1 MREYSVPASFTIP
14 DDASMADTV
23 FRYQKESPNF
33 VPFQRLVNGTWTDVT
48 AGQFA
53 KEVTAVAKGLIAS
66 GVELGDRV
74 AILSAT
80 RYEWVV
86 LDYAIWTAGGCTVAI
101 YETSSADQAQWILED
116 SATKLL
122 IVETASHVSNLKDV
136 TDGAADLREVLQ
148 IDDGAIDELTTRG
161 AGVSDEDVHT
171 RRHQV
176 TAASPATLIYTS
188 GTTGRPKG
196 VQLTHANFYAE
207 VQATQIALHDSMREG
222 NRTLMFLPMAHV
234 FARAVSFG
242 SFESKVTVGHTS
254 DVSTLVDQ
262 FAVFKPNFILSVP
275 RVFEKVYNSAKQKA
289 HDGGKGS
296 IFDKAAAT
304 AIEWSEA
311 QEKGGAGLVL
321 NLKHTVFDKLV
332 YSKLRAALGGNC
344 DRAVSGGGPLG
355 ARLGH
360 FFRGAGVPVY
370 EGYGLTETSAAVT
383 VNTTKEQRVGTV
395 GKPIDGHAVKVAE
408 DGELLLKGPVV
419 FSGYWHN
426 EKATAEA
433 IVDGWFHTGDLGS
446 IDQEGFV
453 SITGRKK
460 EIIVTAGGK
469 NVAPAVLED
478 ALRANAIISQCLVVG
493 DAKPFIGALI
503 TLDPEALPGWL
514 ERHSLSADIPFSE
527 LSKNADL
534 VAEIDK
540 AVAEANKKVSNPEQI
555 KKYTILENDF
565 TVETGELT
573 PTMKLKRNIIH
584 SERGSDIEAIYS

>member
-23 FRYQKESPNF
+23 FRYEKEFPNL
-33 VPFQRLVNGTWTDVT
+33 VPFQRLIGGTWTDVK
-48 AGQFA
+48 ASQFA

-66 GVELGDRV
+66 GVELSDRV
-74 AILSAT
+74 AILSST

-101 YETSSADQAQWILED
+101 YETSSAHQAQWILED
-116 SATKLL
+116 SATTLL
-122 IVETASHVSNLKDV
+122 VLETPAHAEAMKEV
-136 TDGAADLREVLQ
+136 TEGAAELREVLQ
-148 IDDGAIDELTTRG
+148 IDAGAVDELTTRG
-161 AGVSDEDVHT
+161 AGISDEELHA

-176 TAASPATLIYTS
+176 TASSPATLIYTS

-196 VQLTHANFYAE
+196 VQLTHSNFYAE
-207 VQATQIALHDSMREG
+207 VQATQIALHDSMKEG

-234 FARAVSFG
+234 FARAISFG
-242 SFESKVTVGHTS
+242 AFESKATVGHTS
-254 DVSTLVDQ
+254 DVSTLLDQ
-262 FAVFKPNFILSVP
+262 FASFKPDFILSVP

-289 HDGGKGS
+289 HDGGKGG

-304 AIEWSEA
+304 AIAWSEA
-311 QEKGGAGLVL
+311 KDKGSVGLVL
-321 NLKHTVFDKLV
+321 NAKHAVFDKLV

-344 DRAVSGGGPLG
+344 DRAVSGGAPLG

-360 FFRGAGVPVY
+360 FFRGVGIPVY

-383 VNTTKEQRVGTV
+383 VNTTAEQRVGSV
-395 GKPIDGHAVKVAE
+395 GKPINGHAAKIAE

-426 EKATAEA
+426 EKATAES
-433 IVDGWFHTGDLGS
+433 IIDGWFHTGDLGA
-446 IDQEGFV
+446 IDQDGYV

-478 ALRANAIISQCLVVG
+478 ALRANALISQCLVVG

-503 TLDPEALPGWL
+503 TLDPESLPGWK
-514 ERHSLSADIPFSE
+514 ERHGIAENIAFGDLK
-527 LSKNADL
+527 KNADL
-534 VAEIDK
+534 IAEIDH
-540 AVAEANKKVSNPEQI
+540 AVADANKKVSNAEQI
-555 KKYTILENDF
+555 KKYKILEHDF

-584 SERGSDIEAIYS
+584 QERGAEIASIYG